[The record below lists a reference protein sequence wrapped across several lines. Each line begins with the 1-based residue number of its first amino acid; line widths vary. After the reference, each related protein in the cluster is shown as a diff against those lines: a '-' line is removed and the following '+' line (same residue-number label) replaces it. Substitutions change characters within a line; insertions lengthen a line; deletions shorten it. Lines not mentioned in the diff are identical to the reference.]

1 MRHGGL
7 HYQDFSMSA
16 FNQLVSRRPYY
27 MLSLLKDYENVLYSD
42 IDTVWLQDP
51 RPYLKGDYDFFAQLD
66 GVIDGD
72 SYVKGYL
79 PYFCTG
85 FLAMRNTPGTIQ
97 LLKNWIFELEKEL
110 RQDQTLFNMQVHKL
124 NTNGRP
130 LPMTKFPCGMLYF
143 EEMPESVQNEVVI
156 VHNNFVIGIPKKIQV
171 RLINVCKKVQRQC

>member
-51 RPYLKGDYDFFAQLD
+51 RPYFKGDYDFFAQLD

-97 LLKNWIFELEKEL
+97 VSF
-110 RQDQTLFNMQVHKL
+110 FKL
-124 NTNGRP
+124 
-130 LPMTKFPCGMLYF
+130 
-143 EEMPESVQNEVVI
+143 
-156 VHNNFVIGIPKKIQV
+156 
-171 RLINVCKKVQRQC
+171 